1 MLFLFYLI
9 KKLIMETELEK
20 NERLYR
26 CEVDT
31 LNKLLEKKYE
41 LERLIRHQE
50 ENVIHR
56 ADLFLKSKQK

>member
-1 MLFLFYLI
+1 
-9 KKLIMETELEK
+9 METELEK

-31 LNKLLEKKYE
+31 LNKLMEKKYE

-50 ENVIHR
+50 ENVKNR
-56 ADLFLKSKQK
+56 AELLLMSKNKTK